1 MAKKTA
7 KKAASRSAAKP
18 AAPKVKASSKVR
30 TKSEIY
36 TSLAEHAGVT
46 RKQVSTM
53 FDALNAMVVAD
64 LSKSGSGQF
73 KIPGMFKV
81 TVVRKPATK
90 AREGINPFTKEK
102 TMFKAKP
109 ARNVVRARPL
119 KALKDAV

>member
-7 KKAASRSAAKP
+7 KKAPARAGAKAAS
-18 AAPKVKASSKVR
+18 PKVKASSSVR
-30 TKSEIY
+30 TKSDIY
-36 TSLAEHAGVT
+36 NTLAEHAGVT

-90 AREGINPFTKEK
+90 A
-102 TMFKAKP
+102 
-109 ARNVVRARPL
+109 
-119 KALKDAV
+119 